1 MKSLSRLFA
10 IAFVALPA
18 VAAGAQNPGRQT
30 LPDLSGLAWIGGN
43 RFLSVHDA
51 KAPGA
56 TRASLV
62 LAPDAYNADL
72 GHPLKVQNE
81 GPEPFDLECCIRI
94 PQKPEGPAGPP
105 AFLLLESGSNQ
116 ERRRIFRTTFNG
128 DGDTLRLETL
138 AYLPERREV
147 EGAALAWY
155 GDKLM
160 VFFADRGEGKKSVEI
175 EWAEVR
181 SGQTL
186 IPLGSV
192 KFKAPVP
199 VEEHLRLVSSLEV
212 DSDGELYSASA
223 IDNGDAGPF
232 RSKVWHI
239 GKLKTKHGEP
249 DVKLLSQ
256 PELLATLDGL
266 KAESLAIRE
275 TGDHK
280 KELFVGT
287 DDEFY
292 GGVMRLIG
300 PLERE

>member
-1 MKSLSRLFA
+1 
-10 IAFVALPA
+10 
-18 VAAGAQNPGRQT
+18 
-30 LPDLSGLAWIGGN
+30 
-43 RFLSVHDA
+43 
-51 KAPGA
+51 
-56 TRASLV
+56 
-62 LAPDAYNADL
+62 LAPEKFDGDL
-72 GHPLKVQNE
+72 GHPLKIGKE

-94 PQKPEGPAGPP
+94 PERPENPAGPP
-105 AFLLLESGSNQ
+105 LFLLLESGSNQ
-116 ERRRIFRTTFNG
+116 ERRRIFRTAY
-128 DGDTLRLETL
+128 DGEGNSLRLETL

-160 VFFADRGEGKKSVEI
+160 LFFADRGEGKKSVEI
-175 EWAEVR
+175 EWAEVK
-181 SGQTL
+181 SGQAL
-186 IPLGSV
+186 VPLGSV

-199 VEEHLRLVSSLEV
+199 VEEHLRLISSLEA
-212 DSDGELYSASA
+212 DSDGELYSVSA
-223 IDNGDAGPF
+223 LDNGDAGPF

-239 GKLKTKHGEP
+239 GRLKTKHGKPE
-249 DVKLLSQ
+249 VKLLSQ

-275 TGDHK
+275 TGDRK

-292 GGVMRLIG
+292 GGVMRLVG

>member
-1 MKSLSRLFA
+1 MKPIFRLLA
-10 IAFVALPA
+10 IALIALPA
-18 VAAGAQNPGRQT
+18 VTAGAQDPGRQT
-30 LPDLSGLAWIGGN
+30 LPDLSGLAWIGGA
-43 RFLSVHDA
+43 RFLAVHDA

-62 LAPDAYNADL
+62 LAPEAFNGDL

-94 PQKPEGPAGPP
+94 PEKPEGPAGPP

-116 ERRRIFRTTFNG
+116 ERRRIFWTTFIG
-128 DGDTLRLETL
+128 DSDTLHLSTL
-138 AYLPERREV
+138 AYLPEHREV
-147 EGAALAWY
+147 EGAALAWA
-155 GDKLM
+155 GDRLM
-160 VFFADRGEGKKSVEI
+160 LFFADRGEGKKSVEI
-175 EWAEVR
+175 EWAEVKG
-181 SGQTL
+181 GQTL
-186 IPLGSV
+186 TPLGSV

-199 VEEHLRLVSSLEV
+199 VEEHLRLISSLEL

-223 IDNGDAGPF
+223 VDSGDAGPF
-232 RSKVWHI
+232 RSKVWRI
-239 GKLKTKHGEP
+239 GRLKVKHGEP